1 MPGGL
6 HFIALAARVDSDCHP
21 FITWIYCVFVSSA
34 NCLSVGEEY
43 VFIGC
48 AEGIVRCFSPQTLQF
63 ITTLPR
69 THFLGVDVSKGLT
82 ISHMASHPSNAV
94 YPDASAVSY
103 DEQNARV
110 SVVYNDH
117 SLYIWDV
124 RDIRKVRGE
133 PDLVLSEMM

>member
-1 MPGGL
+1 M
-6 HFIALAARVDSDCHP
+6 C
-21 FITWIYCVFVSSA
+21 FVCSA
-34 NCLSVGEEY
+34 NCLSVGEEF

-82 ISHMASHPSNAV
+82 ISHMASHPNNAQ

-124 RDIRKVRGE
+124 RDIRKVRQRRKV
-133 PDLVLSEMM
+133 DSHINSVLFL

>member
-1 MPGGL
+1 MC
-6 HFIALAARVDSDCHP
+6 F
-21 FITWIYCVFVSSA
+21 SA
-34 NCLSVGEEY
+34 NCLSVGEEF

-48 AEGIVRCFSPQTLQF
+48 AEGIVRCFSPASLQF
-63 ITTLPR
+63 VTTLPR
-69 THFLGVDVSKGLT
+69 THYLGVDVAKGLT
-82 ISHMASHPSNAV
+82 ISHMASHPNNAQ

-124 RDIRKVRGE
+124 RDIRKVRQRRKV
-133 PDLVLSEMM
+133 DSHINSVLFL

>member
-1 MPGGL
+1 MMTNTA
-6 HFIALAARVDSDCHP
+6 IANKSPTLI
-21 FITWIYCVFVSSA
+21 FFFFLQTQGA
-34 NCLSVGEEY
+34 NCLTVGEDFI
-43 VFIGC
+43 FIGC
-48 AEGIVRCFSPQTLQF
+48 SDGIVRCFSPQTLQF

>member
-1 MPGGL
+1 MDL
-6 HFIALAARVDSDCHP
+6 SC
-21 FITWIYCVFVSSA
+21 FVSSA
-34 NCLSVGEEY
+34 NCLSVGEEF

-124 RDIRKVRGE
+124 RDIRKVRLETAGWVAE
-133 PDLVLSEMM
+133 REREMM

>member
-1 MPGGL
+1 ML
-6 HFIALAARVDSDCHP
+6 TSCNF
-21 FITWIYCVFVSSA
+21 YSA
-34 NCLSVGEEY
+34 NCLSVGEEF

-124 RDIRKVRGE
+124 RDIRKVRSDQSK
-133 PDLVLSEMM
+133 PVQ